1 MPSLYLPRRMRFQLI
16 LLGIVFFYCAGIGA
30 QPPLEIENLIAPQH
44 SIKFSVKLDYLQT
57 RELVNV
63 GPLAL
68 NSKNSLVQFN
78 RFETASAISQV
89 RWGLGSR
96 VELNASYGHQT
107 LDASMGIGEQGSD
120 REFLLIGGAWEV
132 SPENST
138 PALVLNFSL
147 EAAGNSYSHEK
158 YIYAKTQSVGATI
171 YRSLDPV
178 VLSASANY
186 TNYESRPVGV
196 VQVNPGD
203 VASFHSNLN
212 FAVNHRLSLLG
223 GVGLRIYQPSTLNG
237 MSLSSRE
244 TFLLTKLGV
253 GLRLGR
259 QSTLFANTEFT
270 LAGEES
276 ASLMLEWIYQF

>member
-1 MPSLYLPRRMRFQLI
+1 MPNMYLSHVTKLQPI
-16 LLGIVFFYCAGIGA
+16 LLGAVLSYCAGIRA

-44 SIKFSVKLDYLQT
+44 SIKLSVKLDYLQT
-57 RELVNV
+57 HELVNV

-68 NSKNSLVQFN
+68 NSGNSPIQFN

-96 VELNASYGHQT
+96 VELNASYGHQS
-107 LDASMGIGEQGSD
+107 LDASTVIGDQGSD
-120 REFLLIGGAWEV
+120 REFILIGGAWEV
-132 SPENST
+132 SPENDT
-138 PALVLNFSL
+138 PALILNFNL
-147 EAAGNSYSHEK
+147 EAAGSSYAEEK
-158 YIYAKTQSVGATI
+158 HVYAKTQSIGATT

-186 TNYESRPVGV
+186 TNYEPRPAGA
-196 VQVNPGD
+196 VQIKPGD
-203 VASFHSNLN
+203 VASFQANLN

-223 GVGLRIYQPSTLNG
+223 GFGLRIYQPSKLNG
-237 MSLSSRE
+237 KNLSDRE
-244 TFLLTKLGV
+244 SFLLTKLGV
-253 GLRLGR
+253 GLRLGK

-276 ASLMLEWIYQF
+276 ASLLLEWIYQL